1 MRDRTWNVLLAQPIA
16 HKLKNEAASAP
27 NRHFQNISLQ
37 IRNRVGATQETQS
50 QHPNWYRTPLS
61 FYETQYLMQH
71 SACPNSDL
79 HEPTF
84 AGQQKSPTPCN
95 GPEIQSSPG
104 RSRAKCKWSGPA
116 HCAILN
122 SLSPSGEHKWGSQKP
137 IQNWMCWEPIRKNGN
152 SNHCFEH
159 RGLRN
164 LHCHKAPQNH
174 GEVFASHHSSS
185 KEVAVKT
192 AYWLPS
198 W

>member
-122 SLSPSGEHKWGSQKP
+122 SLSPSGNTNGGAKSQFKTECAESQSGKMATAT
-137 IQNWMCWEPIRKNGN
+137 IVSSTGALGTCIAIRRRRTMGK
-152 SNHCFEH
+152 S
-159 RGLRN
+159 LRATI
-164 LHCHKAPQNH
+164 L
-174 GEVFASHHSSS
+174 
-185 KEVAVKT
+185 EVAVKT